1 MSKAILE
8 FNLPEESEDHR
19 MALNAVNDQIV
30 LSDLDNFL
38 RGKIKYAEE
47 SVPDS
52 ELSIYEQIRNKLRE
66 LAADHDVEI

>member
-1 MSKAILE
+1 
-8 FNLPEESEDHR
+8 
-19 MALNAVNDQIV
+19 MALNAVNAHIV